1 MFGLKA
7 TYLQFANFDSQKF
20 GMANIFYRLLKEID
34 NNMYEDLI
42 ALDLSIKHFADIED

>member
-20 GMANIFYRLLKEID
+20 GMANIFYRLQID